1 MALPVLSHFKHRGK
15 NPRLDFWIGRRGG
28 CVVSSL
34 GKSPRWLVESSVHQL
49 ESVMAT
55 ANRVSFHIAD
65 NASWSMPDWVGSRHS
80 LAKFRRFWAV
90 GALACI
96 FPELESVL

>member
-55 ANRVSFHIAD
+55 AKRVSFHIVD
-65 NASWSMPDWVGSRHS
+65 NASWSMP
-80 LAKFRRFWAV
+80 
-90 GALACI
+90 ALIGLGPAI
-96 FPELESVL
+96 RSPNLDAFERSVRWLVSS